1 MKEKTWANTKG
12 WAISKGYGSS
22 WIHLKTW
29 AHPKFSFQE
38 KSRLEILK
46 WKKDIL
52 IELETYSNNS
62 LLISFTLYTAG
73 MEAWFGFWGVENIY
87 N

>member
-1 MKEKTWANTKG
+1 MGLVEFIWRHGLTR
-12 WAISKGYGSS
+12 S
-22 WIHLKTW
+22 
-29 AHPKFSFQE
+29 FSFQE

-62 LLISFTLYTAG
+62 LLISVTLYTAG